1 MNNKNNFQKFE
12 RYEFKYILN
21 KQNRDLIENEI
32 THFMKIDKFANKD
45 NKYFVRSLYFDDKDS
60 TEYYKKIDG
69 MLSRQK
75 YRLRTY
81 GKIYNDKTPIF
92 LEIKGRNN
100 QRTYKKRKTIT
111 YDELNKYEDCN
122 NLKVSQKYFND
133 EIEENFFFQVFRRNL
148 LPTVITDY
156 WRAPYVSDYDS
167 NFRLTFDS
175 LISVKKSSKLFNNL
189 NNFERKCLAGYSI
202 LEIKFNR
209 RIPKWFH
216 RIIQNYNLRRISVSK
231 FCLGMEITDIAVN
244 LE

>member
-1 MNNKNNFQKFE
+1 MRLLHKA
-12 RYEFKYILN
+12 ILVWWN
-21 KQNRDLIENEI
+21 YKSNTILTGNS
-32 THFMKIDKFANKD
+32 ID
-45 NKYFVRSLYFDDKDS
+45 
-60 TEYYKKIDG
+60 
-69 MLSRQK
+69 
-75 YRLRTY
+75 
-81 GKIYNDKTPIF
+81 
-92 LEIKGRNN
+92 
-100 QRTYKKRKTIT
+100 
-111 YDELNKYEDCN
+111 
-122 NLKVSQKYFND
+122 
-133 EIEENFFFQVFRRNL
+133 FFQVFRRNL

-231 FCLGMEITDIAVN
+231 YYER
-244 LE
+244 